1 MAIEVKI
8 PSLGESITNG
18 ILSSWHVSDG
28 EYVKEKQSL
37 YDLETDK
44 ITTEGSAEKSGII
57 SIKVSEGTE
66 VAIGETIAVIDEKAQ
81 APEGAQKTVEPETN
95 TAEKQDSSNKLKT
108 NEPKEPS
115 PPLSPAVRRLAA
127 ETEVNPSTIIGTG
140 KKGRVTKEDMLAA
153 SENANVEGE
162 KKASVPIKT
171 SEKMPE
177 EERVSRKKMSPLRK
191 RIAQRLVEAQQTAA
205 ILTTFNE
212 VDMSTVI
219 KLRKQSQDNFVK
231 KNGIKLGFMSFFVKA
246 AVHALKMVPQ
256 LNTQMEG
263 DNIVYNHFYDIGVA
277 LSAPQGL
284 MVPVVK
290 GCDRLSF
297 AQIEEAINGYV
308 QKAKENKVTIDD
320 LSGGVFTISNGGIF
334 GSMLSTPILNPP
346 QSGILGMH
354 SIQERPVVRNGEVVV
369 RPMMYLALSYDHRII
384 DGKEAVTFLVKIKEA
399 IEDPINI
406 LLEI

>member
-1 MAIEVKI
+1 M
-8 PSLGESITNG
+8 
-18 ILSSWHVSDG
+18 
-28 EYVKEKQSL
+28 
-37 YDLETDK
+37 
-44 ITTEGSAEKSGII
+44 
-57 SIKVSEGTE
+57 
-66 VAIGETIAVIDEKAQ
+66 
-81 APEGAQKTVEPETN
+81 
-95 TAEKQDSSNKLKT
+95 
-108 NEPKEPS
+108 
-115 PPLSPAVRRLAA
+115 
-127 ETEVNPSTIIGTG
+127 
-140 KKGRVTKEDMLAA
+140 
-153 SENANVEGE
+153 
-162 KKASVPIKT
+162 
-171 SEKMPE
+171 SEKIPE
-177 EERVSRKKMSPLRK
+177 EERISRKKMSPLRK

-297 AQIEEAINGYV
+297 AQIEESINGYV